1 MLSKVEK
8 DFLIDLI
15 EKGEAIPEDF
25 KYKLFPI
32 SHKEYELAYGGKMRK
47 EDLLANDD
55 GSFPVPLQV
64 KKVFDDTEH
73 PAYDDGWRNMIVYGD
88 NLQFLKTIYKNEDP
102 LIKDKVK
109 GKVKLIYIDPPFAT
123 TDEFQNKEG
132 AKAYNDKKVGA
143 DFLEF
148 LRRRMIVA
156 HQILAD
162 DGVMFIH
169 LDQKMV
175 HYVKVIADEIF
186 GKNNFQNEI
195 IWKYFGPTST
205 DQNFPRKHDVILF
218 YSKTGTYFFNSAAT
232 LIDYDEK
239 AVKRYDKTDDMGRRY
254 KIYYNDD
261 GSERIAYMKE
271 GKPTE
276 VFHIP
281 FVQGTSKERI
291 GYPTQKPEK
300 LIALLMEAA
309 SQPGDLVMD
318 FFGGSGTL
326 AAVAEKLGRKWII
339 CDIGKLSY
347 YTTQKRILK
356 INESKNIHNNQKYG
370 KQARSFILCSLG
382 EYDLRAAL
390 FMGFNKYKDF
400 VSGLFNIDLGT
411 FQIGGYTF
419 EGKKDDSPVIIFN
432 YSLYKDSNIDDAF
445 LDDIGTHV
453 GSRLGG
459 GRVYIVAPSTRV
471 DFITDCEDRKGIR
484 YYFLKIPYQ
493 MIKEL
498 HQEEFTKFR
507 QPRSK
512 FGVNDLIEETKG
524 FSFNRTPEVKSS
536 ICFDGENV
544 LIKISAFISKEP
556 RSSKSA
562 EEKAMSG
569 FELLSAV
576 FIDRR
581 YNGKDFVMTDAFFA
595 DELTE
600 DDGCLCISLKANSVG
615 KEIMVVY
622 TDIFG
627 NDQTECFHL

>member
-1 MLSKVEK
+1 MLSKAEK
-8 DFLIDLI
+8 DFLVDLI

-25 KYKLFPI
+25 KYKLFPT

-64 KKVFDDTEH
+64 KKIFEDAEH
-73 PAYDDGWRNMIVYGD
+73 TAWEDGWRNMLVYGD

-123 TDEFQNKEG
+123 ADEFQNKEG

-148 LRRRMIVA
+148 LRRRIIVA
-156 HQILAD
+156 RQILAD

-218 YSKTGTYFFNSAAT
+218 YSKSSTYYFNSAAT
-232 LIDYDEK
+232 LIDYDQK

-254 KIYYNDD
+254 KIYYHAD
-261 GSERIAYMKE
+261 GSKRIAYMKE
-271 GKPTE
+271 GKPTD
-276 VFHIP
+276 VFNIP
-281 FVQGTSKERI
+281 FVQGTSKERV

-300 LIALLMEAA
+300 LIALLLNAA
-309 SQPGDLVMD
+309 SQPGDIVMD
-318 FFGGSGTL
+318 FFSGSGTL
-326 AAVAEKLGRKWII
+326 AAVAEKLGRKWIA

-347 YTTQKRILK
+347 YTTQRRILK
-356 INESKNIHNNQKYG
+356 INESKNIYNNRLYK
-370 KQARSFILCSLG
+370 KHARSFVLCSLG
-382 EYDLRAAL
+382 EYDLGAAL
-390 FMGFNKYKDF
+390 SLEYSKYKDF
-400 VSGLFNIDLGT
+400 VSGLFNIDLQET
-411 FQIGGYTF
+411 KIGGYTF
-419 EGKKDDSPVIIFN
+419 DGAKDGAPVIIFN
-432 YSLYKDSNIDDAF
+432 YSRYRDSNIDDGF
-445 LDDIGTHV
+445 LDDVGMHV
-453 GSRLGG
+453 SARLDGG
-459 GRVYIVAPSTRV
+459 CIYIVAPSTRV
-471 DFITDCEDRKGIR
+471 DFITDYEERKGIR

-498 HQEEFTKFR
+498 HGAEFTKFR

-512 FGVNDLIEETKG
+512 FGVNDPIEETKG
-524 FSFNRTPEVKSS
+524 FSFVRTPAVESS
-536 ICFDGENV
+536 ICRNGENV
-544 LIKISAFISKEP
+544 QICIRAFRSVEP

-562 EEKAMSG
+562 EERTMSG
-569 FELLSAV
+569 FQLLSAV
-576 FIDRR
+576 FVDRR
-581 YNGKDFVMTDAFFA
+581 YDGKDFVMTDAFFA

-600 DDGCLCISLKANSVG
+600 SENGLSLFLKADSVG

-627 NDQTECFHL
+627 NDLTECFHL

>member
-205 DQNFPRKHDVILF
+205 DQNFPRKHDIILF

-261 GSERIAYMKE
+261 GSERIAYMKK

-300 LIALLMEAA
+300 LIALLLEAA

-356 INESKNIHNNQKYG
+356 INESKNIHNNRRYG

-432 YSLYKDSNIDDAF
+432 YSLYTDSNIDDAF

-471 DFITDCEDRKGIR
+471 DFITDCEDRRGIR

-512 FGVNDLIEETKG
+512 SGVNDLIEETKG

-536 ICFDGENV
+536 ICCDGENV
-544 LIKISAFISKEP
+544 LIKISEFVSKEP
-556 RSSKSA
+556 RSNKST

-600 DDGCLCISLKANSVG
+600 DDGCLCIPLKANSVG

-627 NDQTECFHL
+627 NDETERFHL